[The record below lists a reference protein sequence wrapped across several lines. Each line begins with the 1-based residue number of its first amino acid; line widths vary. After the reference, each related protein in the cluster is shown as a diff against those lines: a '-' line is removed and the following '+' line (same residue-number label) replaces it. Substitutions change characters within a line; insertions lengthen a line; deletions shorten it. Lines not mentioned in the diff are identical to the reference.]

1 MTSGT
6 FGVFTLLSEAGL
18 YEAVGSTLAPGAV
31 GSFVTALGLGLL
43 IPDPGS
49 VWVVAG
55 PALVAET
62 EPVTSLVAAMYGAGL
77 SNLWL
82 GFLFLGVLSIG
93 GFGWREFVRYAAV
106 ITVYVSTV
114 VLSLVF

>member
-82 GFLFLGVLSIG
+82 GVLSIG